1 MIIEL
6 LRSIKTEVM
15 KGKIL
20 CILLSVLGVGAL
32 IITLISINGVVT
44 STQVNLLLAGGIA
57 GTILFFTGIWLL
69 PAGRTLD
76 KQTLDNL

>member
-1 MIIEL
+1 
-6 LRSIKTEVM
+6 M

-20 CILLSVLGVGAL
+20 GIVLSVLGVGAL
-32 IITLISINGVVT
+32 IITLIGINGIVT
-44 STQVNLLLAGGIA
+44 ATQVNLLLAGGIV

-69 PAGRTLD
+69 PGRNLD

>member
-1 MIIEL
+1 
-6 LRSIKTEVM
+6 M

-20 CILLSVLGVGAL
+20 GILLSVLGVGAL
-32 IITLISINGVVT
+32 IITLIGINGVVT
-44 STQVNLLLAGGIA
+44 STQVNLLLAGGIV

-69 PAGRTLD
+69 PGRTLD